1 MLQLPV
7 REKLNIHVI
16 GAGGTGGYFLCFLAR
31 LLAGGNHVIH
41 VYDGDRVEPKNL
53 KRQNFTMDEL
63 DLNKAEAIC
72 NRLSNEILQAP
83 KLIAHS
89 EYLTCKEDLLAEIL
103 SSLEEDQS
111 LILVLAVDNIA
122 TRKMVNELLMTDLVQ
137 ERILTIALDSGNDM
151 QGGQV
156 VLYGNAAVSY
166 KPLLEKSAQGM
177 LPSMLQVYPE
187 LDKVKDENP
196 GLVQNC
202 ADNAES
208 EPQAMMAN
216 VRNGELLAHIVTRIF
231 ETHKAPGN
239 LWRSDILTGNT
250 RCMFTG
256 FLEQLTT
263 LEGN

>member
-7 REKLNIHVI
+7 KDKLNIHVI

-31 LLAGGNHVIH
+31 LLAGGEHVIH

-72 NRLSNEILQAP
+72 NRISKEILQAP
-83 KLIAHS
+83 TMVAHS
-89 EYLTCKEDLLAEIL
+89 EYLTEKDELLAEIL
-103 SSLEEDQS
+103 ASLEDDQS
-111 LILVLAVDNIA
+111 LVLVLAVDNIA
-122 TRKMVNELLMTDLVQ
+122 TRKLVNDLLMDDLVQ
-137 ERILTIALDSGNDM
+137 EQILTIALDSGNDM
-151 QGGQV
+151 QGGQI
-156 VLYGNAAVSY
+156 VLYGNATVSY
-166 KPLLEKSAQGM
+166 KPLLEKSSKGM

-187 LDKVKDENP
+187 LDKIKDENP
-196 GLVQNC
+196 GLIQNC

-216 VRNGELLAHIVTRIF
+216 VRNGELLAHIVTRIL

-250 RCMFTG
+250 RCEFTG
-256 FLEQLTT
+256 FLPE
-263 LEGN
+263 

>member
-31 LLAGGNHVIH
+31 LLAGGNHIIH

-53 KRQNFTMDEL
+53 KRQNFTTDEL

-137 ERILTIALDSGNDM
+137 ERILTIALDSGL
-151 QGGQV
+151 GPKLCGQRRKR
-156 VLYGNAAVSY
+156 A
-166 KPLLEKSAQGM
+166 
-177 LPSMLQVYPE
+177 
-187 LDKVKDENP
+187 
-196 GLVQNC
+196 
-202 ADNAES
+202 
-208 EPQAMMAN
+208 
-216 VRNGELLAHIVTRIF
+216 
-231 ETHKAPGN
+231 
-239 LWRSDILTGNT
+239 TGNDGQRAKWRT
-250 RCMFTG
+250 ARTYR
-256 FLEQLTT
+256 
-263 LEGN
+263 NPYIRNP